1 MISNERAIQE
11 VTCRELRSSSQ
22 WGLPYWNV
30 GWPWLGQVKV
40 DWCMAI
46 QPWSGE
52 EDAASVSV
60 SLTSDTFI
68 KTHSHD
74 SLLFSFVYISH
85 MSHACYMPGLSHS
98 PCFII
103 FMTFP
108 QKKNHE
114 ALQHEIFSSFP
125 RFALSGPHILL
136 STALSNTHEIL
147 LHFLSLQ
154 SLIYLLIL
162 LYICCLAN
170 YISHRRREDKRSL
183 WN

>member
-60 SLTSDTFI
+60 TLKSVTFI
-68 KTHSHD
+68 NTHSHD
-74 SLLFSFVYISH
+74 SLIFSFVYISH
-85 MSHACYMPGLSHS
+85 PSHACYLSCLPHS

-103 FMTFP
+103 FLTFP
-108 QKKNHE
+108 KKTNHE
-114 ALQHEIFSSFP
+114 ALQYEIFSSLPWFP
-125 RFALSGPHILL
+125 LSSPHIFL

-147 LHFLSLQ
+147 LHFFSLQ
-154 SLIYLLIL
+154 SLIYTYTFIYLFS
-162 LYICCLAN
+162 C
-170 YISHRRREDKRSL
+170 
-183 WN
+183 

>member
-108 QKKNHE
+108 QKKTMKLFNMKFSQAFHD
-114 ALQHEIFSSFP
+114 LLSQVHIFSW
-125 RFALSGPHILL
+125 ALLCPTLTKFS
-136 STALSNTHEIL
+136 STSSLSNL
-147 LHFLSLQ
+147 
-154 SLIYLLIL
+154 
-162 LYICCLAN
+162 
-170 YISHRRREDKRSL
+170 
-183 WN
+183 

>member
-60 SLTSDTFI
+60 TLTSDTFI
-68 KTHSHD
+68 NTHSHD

-85 MSHACYMPGLSHS
+85 VPCMLHALFVSLSL
-98 PCFII
+98 FII
-103 FMTFP
+103 FLTFP
-108 QKKNHE
+108 QKTNNE
-114 ALQHEIFSSFP
+114 ALQYEILSSLPWFP
-125 RFALSGPHILL
+125 LSSPHILL

-147 LHFLSLQ
+147 HFLSLQ
-154 SLIYLLIL
+154 YLIYTYTFIYLLS
-162 LYICCLAN
+162 C
-170 YISHRRREDKRSL
+170 
-183 WN
+183 